1 MLREMCSVLHER
13 SGVESFDLNITRFYD
28 VKTDSTNTDAEDKTE
43 ADGRRYIV
51 IC

>member
-1 MLREMCSVLHER
+1 MCSVLYE
-13 SGVESFDLNITRFYD
+13 SSEAESFDLNITRFYD
-28 VKTDSTNTDAEDKTE
+28 VKTDSTNNDAEDKTE